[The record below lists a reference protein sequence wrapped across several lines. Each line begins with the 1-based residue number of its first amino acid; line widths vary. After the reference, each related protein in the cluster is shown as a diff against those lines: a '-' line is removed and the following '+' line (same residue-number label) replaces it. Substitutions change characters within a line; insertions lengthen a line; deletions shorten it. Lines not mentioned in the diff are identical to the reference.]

1 MLRVFLKF
9 LARMK
14 GYQAIRKSRHPSLE
28 SHLEILFQH
37 YRIDLVIDVGANTGQ
52 FGQSLRD
59 FGYRNDIV
67 SFEPNPEAYRDLL
80 VKSGKEDR
88 WAAYNLALGAEDG
101 ERDLIFAKNSLL
113 SSFHPPSSFSK
124 NSFGEQTDIVRTSP
138 VTVATLDSFLM
149 EQSISLEG
157 RRVMLKLDTQGH
169 DMEVCK
175 GAVRSLPAI
184 ALLQSELSFKALY
197 DGIPTYME
205 ALRAYTAYGFE
216 PTGLYPVGRDPNTMG
231 IIEADCVFARPR
243 TG

>member
-59 FGYRNDIV
+59 FGYRYDIV
-67 SFEPNPEAYRDLL
+67 SFEPNPEAYHDLL
-80 VKSGKEDR
+80 VKSDKEDR

-101 ERDLIFAKNSLL
+101 ERDLIFSKNSLL

-124 NSFGEQTDIVRTSP
+124 DSFGEQTDIVRTSP
-138 VTVATLDSFLM
+138 VPVATLDSFLTK
-149 EQSISLEG
+149 QNIRLEG
-157 RRVMLKLDTQGH
+157 KRVLLKLDTQGH
-169 DMEVCK
+169 DIEVCK
-175 GAVRSLPAI
+175 GAVQSLPAI
-184 ALLQSELSFKALY
+184 TLLQSELSFKALY
-197 DGIPTYME
+197 DGIPTYLE
-205 ALRAYTAYGFE
+205 ALHVYAGYGFE
-216 PTGLYPVGRDPNTMG
+216 PTGLYPVGRDPDTMA
-231 IIEADCVFARPR
+231 IIEADCLFARP
-243 TG
+243 